1 MKKAKII
8 LVLALVLALLCGYTQ
23 TQPAGLQS
31 FGSEETKKAFWEG
44 SWFYIEPI
52 QVEHGEDRVIEWA
65 DEGMEARVRFWLDK
79 PEGEIYASDIWNI
92 QVIHISYGTDYDVI
106 LEEVPDG
113 YDCFSLASIQFIEDQ
128 RMYLD
133 GTDLPEIHSLEDL
146 RYFDSLQ
153 SLQISYYDWEE
164 PVKIDLSYLTECQ
177 HLRALRLE
185 KVHLDDLKLISQIPQ
200 LDWLDL
206 SFCSIQDLSPLESC
220 SKLYNLQLSDCEI
233 ASLEPIA
240 NMPQLQSLSLDCSTY
255 PSLEP
260 LAESNIRFL
269 TLFSDENGRNDYD
282 ELDYEPLTRMKQLWY
297 LDLTNHSKADLS
309 LCSRLVESCPEL
321 AFLDITYTEAA
332 EEIKAGA
339 TLDVSGLK
347 GFDCKPYSN

>member
-1 MKKAKII
+1 MLRRLCLFLSI
-8 LVLALVLALLCGYTQ
+8 LMVLSLCSCAQ
-23 TQPAGLQS
+23 IHSAGLQS

-52 QVEHGEDRVIEWA
+52 QVEHGEDQVIEWA

-133 GTDLPEIHSLEDL
+133 GTDLPEIRNLEDL

-255 PSLEP
+255 PCLEP

-282 ELDYEPLTRMKQLWY
+282 ELNYEPLTRMKQLWY

-332 EEIKAGA
+332 EEIKAGG